1 MLLQGERCALFLLI
15 VSIEAKKMLGN
26 WKGQNMCRVSF
37 WSFREDPA
45 KSQCHKSRLLE
56 MMASLLY
63 FKARRA
69 L

>member
-1 MLLQGERCALFLLI
+1 MLLQGEHCALFLLI
-15 VSIEAKKMLGN
+15 VFVEAKKMLGN

-37 WSFREDPA
+37 WSFGENA
-45 KSQCHKSRLLE
+45 ANSQCHKSRLLT

-63 FKARRA
+63 FKAQRT